1 MDKRFPSITS
11 IGMLNYS
18 KPHFLEV
25 GLANASEVEA
35 IDMAIRAFN
44 LGVQGMF
51 SQGHADGMAKFC
63 SDDWLVEMHL
73 KYAAWRQQGIQQ
85 LNLITCRFLGADIF
99 TELNAMA
106 FAYEHW
112 CFVYEDG
119 SERFTTGSVDQ
130 YFLSKHTGEWLV
142 EKVVFFHK
150 DE

>member
-18 KPHFLEV
+18 TPHFREV
-25 GLANASEVEA
+25 GLAAVSEVEA
-35 IDMAIRAFN
+35 IDVTIRAFN

-51 SQGHADGMAKFC
+51 SQGHADGMAMYC
-63 SDDWLVEMHL
+63 SADWLVEMRR

-85 LNLITCRFLGADIF
+85 LNLVTCRFLGADIPS
-99 TELNAMA
+99 ELDAMA

-119 SERFTTGSVDQ
+119 SERFTTGSIDQ
-130 YFLSKHTGEWLV
+130 YYLSKDSGTWLV